1 MNMIERRHYSS
12 HCLLSSVSAWSVLT
26 IFPRAAFFHLHHQ
39 QKTRQSVTTELRNAT
54 DPLAEMLAALLGI
67 QSSRVELVVDRDV
80 IIVKPTYPSLSEAE
94 EVDPEAILRGVVNVR
109 LPGKRLVRRLKV
121 VLEGTCVLFG
131 TRIIHERILSTTY
144 LFW

>member
-1 MNMIERRHYSS
+1 M
-12 HCLLSSVSAWSVLT
+12 
-26 IFPRAAFFHLHHQ
+26 
-39 QKTRQSVTTELRNAT
+39 TTELRNAT

-67 QSSRVELVVDRDV
+67 KSSRVELVVDRDV
-80 IIVKPTYPSLSEAE
+80 IIVKPIYPSLSEAE